1 MEVLLAGPH
10 LGERPAVDRGLL
22 LRAKKIRRGEQ
33 KSTIKISP
41 SHISSHFNWNHHNS
55 SEEAKTIILSR
66 SVNTSLHTRS
76 ITEKLSR
83 WQRKRYVWAIDPAA
97 VKQARE
103 KWADGEQ
110 QVCLAYSGG
119 LDTSCICKLTFKKS
133 QRRWVLIIMCS
144 AMVDWE
150 GIRCKSTESHC
161 FLDTN
166 LAARHISKMIGLS
179 GVLSYLAGP
188 EIRSA
193 SLETRRMLILLG
205 RLLHGRCRSRR

>member
-10 LGERPAVDRGLL
+10 LGGPPLTGVCVCEL
-22 LRAKKIRRGEQ
+22 KKIRRGEQ

-41 SHISSHFNWNHHNS
+41 PHISSHLNWNYHNS
-55 SEEAKTIILSR
+55 SEESKAVILSPF
-66 SVNTSLHTRS
+66 VNTSLHTRS

-83 WQRKRYVWAIDPAA
+83 WQRKRYVWVIDPVA

-150 GIRCKSTESHC
+150 GIRCKSTESTVSWTQNW
-161 FLDTN
+161 LQDTF
-166 LAARHISKMIGLS
+166 S
-179 GVLSYLAGP
+179 
-188 EIRSA
+188 
-193 SLETRRMLILLG
+193 
-205 RLLHGRCRSRR
+205 RC